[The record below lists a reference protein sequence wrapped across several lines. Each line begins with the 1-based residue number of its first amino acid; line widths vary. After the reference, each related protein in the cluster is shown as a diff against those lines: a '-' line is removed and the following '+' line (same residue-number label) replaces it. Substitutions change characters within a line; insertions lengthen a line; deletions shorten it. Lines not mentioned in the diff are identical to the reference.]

1 MTKGVTEKL
10 TSILRRRPRA
20 QAVVQPVSQVTMTI
34 AASDLDV
41 LFGDVQREV
50 LSWMQNRTGKSLP
63 KRAWKGESF
72 ELAEIGSQPA
82 EATFLK
88 ENHYWAARL
97 DDADKSIP
105 DRSWVTEAAIAK
117 GKNNERMLFGAR
129 LTCVTR
135 GEEAPFD
142 PTIPG
147 FVRQIVRKFDGII
160 DDRMVG
166 EYPWI
171 VDSSEK
177 VQKLVELI
185 TKPNRHQ
192 DVIVISE
199 YGRSHETPS
208 TLVSAKSVSEHV
220 LGAAHV
226 VVITA
231 EASRA
236 LTNTIGKELSVFH
249 RAVRTYKFGLDL
261 EEAQPHDHPLAVE
274 SRIRSW
280 TGGPQNFQK
289 FLVASCLEETVRRQE
304 REKHLPSY
312 AEVKRIARRI
322 VVETQSSKRIR
333 ASTAK
338 PTAELQQEN
347 RLYKRQLKEYK
358 VLLEST
364 EKAADELISEA
375 ERKLA
380 DAVESEK
387 ESRSE
392 NWRLKARIDHL
403 EKAGDGVQSHAPQ
416 IPADFKGLQQWADAH
431 LTGKVR
437 LHRRAVKSAK
447 KSRFENVALAYRA
460 LLILRDFYVPMR
472 RGDGGDSRI
481 KYEQALRKENLEE
494 TPTFAGTR
502 SGQYGDDYFVSH
514 RGRKRE
520 LDHHLKGSD
529 SRDRRFGFR
538 LYFFW
543 DDDDG
548 EVVVGSLPSHLR
560 TNIS

>member
-34 AASDLDV
+34 AASDLGV

-50 LSWMQNRTGKSLP
+50 LLWMQNRTGKNLP

-97 DDADKSIP
+97 DDADKSTP
-105 DRSWVTEAAIAK
+105 DRSWVTETAIAK
-117 GKNNERMLFGAR
+117 DKNNERMLFGAR

-135 GEEAPFD
+135 GEEAPFE

-147 FVRQIVRKFDGII
+147 FVRQIVSKFGGVI
-160 DDRMVG
+160 DDRVVG
-166 EYPWI
+166 EYPWM
-171 VDSSEK
+171 VDSPEK

-185 TKPNRHQ
+185 AKPNRHQ
-192 DVIVISE
+192 DVIVISAH
-199 YGRSHETPS
+199 GRSNEIPS
-208 TLVSAKSVSEHV
+208 TLISAKSVSEHV

-236 LTNTIGKELSVFH
+236 LTNAIGKELSVFH
-249 RAVRTYKFGLDL
+249 HAVRTYKPSFDL
-261 EEAQPHDHPLAVE
+261 EEVQSHDHPLAVE
-274 SRIRSW
+274 SRICGW
-280 TGGPQNFQK
+280 TGGPQNFEK
-289 FLVASCLEETVRRQE
+289 FLVASCLKETVRRQE

-312 AEVKRIARRI
+312 AEVKRIARRLWLKRG
-322 VVETQSSKRIR
+322 SPKRIR
-333 ASTAK
+333 VSTTK
-338 PTAELQQEN
+338 PMAELRQEN
-347 RLYKRQLKEYK
+347 RHYKKQLKEYK
-358 VLLEST
+358 ALLEST
-364 EKAADELISEA
+364 EKAADELISEV
-375 ERKLA
+375 EGKLA
-380 DAVESEK
+380 DVVELEK

-392 NWRLKARIDHL
+392 NRRLKARIDHL
-403 EKAGDGVQSHAPQ
+403 EKASDGVQPHAPR

-431 LTGKVR
+431 LTGKVC
-437 LHRRAVKSAK
+437 LHSRAVRLAK
-447 KSRFENVALAYRA
+447 KSKFEDVALAYRA

-472 RGDGGDSRI
+472 RGDGDNSRS
-481 KYEQALRKENLEE
+481 KYEQALKKENLEE
-494 TPTFAGTR
+494 TPTFASTR
-502 SGQYGDDYFVSH
+502 SGQYSDEYFVRH
-514 RGRKRE
+514 GGRKRE
-520 LDHHLKGSD
+520 LDRHLKGSD
-529 SRDRRFGFR
+529 SRDKRFGFR

-543 DDDDG
+543 DDDNG